1 MAGTGPGDLHDLA
14 QELLD
19 ACVEA
24 LDTIPVFEPEFVGAP
39 ARRFVSPGKPAY
51 DCCDGEEQG
60 QLTVHVQPV
69 AEGPHQPGPNRASQ
83 ARINRVRLNITSLRC
98 IGMDPDG
105 NPPDPAVAAAQ
116 AEQINRDGWAIW
128 NHVWNMQ
135 REGLIF
141 SECGEVIWGQLTSLD
156 PSGLCGGWTLTIT
169 ASLDGYE
176 ETFGT

>member
-1 MAGTGPGDLHDLA
+1 MAGTNPGDLQDLA
-14 QELLD
+14 VEVLE

-24 LDTIPVFEPEFVGAP
+24 LDTIPVFEPGFVGAP

-69 AEGPHQPGPNRASQ
+69 AEGPHQKPTNSYVG
-83 ARINRVRLNITSLRC
+83 RINRVRLIITSLRC

-105 NPPDPAVAAAQ
+105 NPPDPATATAQ
-116 AEQINRDGWAIW
+116 AAQINRDGWAIW
-128 NHVWNMQ
+128 NHLFNLQ
-135 REGLIF
+135 REEMLF
-141 SECGEVIWGQLTSLD
+141 TQCGEVIWGTLD
-156 PSGLCGGWTLTIT
+156 SIPAQGLCGGWTLAIT
-169 ASLDGYE
+169 VSLDGYE